1 MTPEQL
7 AQLPGVPR
15 WLGMP
20 MYPGG
25 LPMPPDNV
33 SYEGKTIREIYF
45 KRIDDISQRRVPP
58 NFDEE
63 KILKNFVLYHI
74 HAPIFQSEFTQELLA
89 KDFDEMS
96 LDDLIWECMDYGIDP
111 L

>member
-1 MTPEQL
+1 MTQEQL
-7 AQLPGVPR
+7 AELPGVPT

-25 LPMPPDNV
+25 LPMNQDQV
-33 SYEGKTIREIYF
+33 YYGDKTIREIYF
-45 KRIDDISQRRVPP
+45 KRIDDISERKVPP

-63 KILKNFVLYHI
+63 NILKNFVLYHI
-74 HAPIFQSEFTQELLA
+74 HAPIFHSEYLQELLDM
-89 KDFDEMS
+89 DFDDMD
-96 LDDLIWECMDYGIDP
+96 LDSLIWKCMDYGIDP

>member
-1 MTPEQL
+1 MTQEQL
-7 AQLPGVPR
+7 AQLPGVPT

-25 LPMPPDNV
+25 APMNQDQI

-45 KRIDDISQRRVPP
+45 KRVDDISAKKVPP
-58 NFDEE
+58 NFNEE
-63 KILKNFVLYHI
+63 EILKNFVLYHI
-74 HAPIFQSEFTQELLA
+74 HAPVFQSEYTQELLDN
-89 KDFDEMS
+89 DFDEMT